1 MVKPVDELCLL
12 SSLLDCPPAEVN
24 IDLHL
29 TPVQVTGDDVRHN
42 TTTSKTGGHRGCDDI
57 CAGVSAIV
65 NQWSVL
71 CSLPGGD
78 DVPGVGAVEVSP
90 LSPADICCQIK
101 RGREGGEDT
110 SLVLSQPASVRYR
123 DDEAAVS
130 LVPGQHQLL
139 TTSQPQPQLQS
150 GRVKH
155 QPSVLDVCVGE
166 NHNRAGLTALSSFVC
181 LTAFTGLD
189 CTVHTSHHRPE
200 SRGKFLTDLLP
211 NTRERVQSFCKEEEN
226 LNKNKIPSEE

>member
-1 MVKPVDELCLL
+1 MVNLLLWLIIFSKYQVLHVPCLL
-12 SSLLDCPPAEVN
+12 SSLLDCPGQHWSP
-24 IDLHL
+24 
-29 TPVQVTGDDVRHN
+29 PCSCTGDRRWCEAPH
-42 TTTSKTGGHRGCDDI
+42 
-57 CAGVSAIV
+57 
-65 NQWSVL
+65 QW
-71 CSLPGGD
+71 
-78 DVPGVGAVEVSP
+78 
-90 LSPADICCQIK
+90 
-101 RGREGGEDT
+101 GREGGEDT

-211 NTRERVQSFCKEEEN
+211 NTRERVESFCKEEEN
-226 LNKNKIPSEE
+226 LNKNKIPSEEWSEANKGY

>member
-1 MVKPVDELCLL
+1 MVKAVDELCLL

-78 DVPGVGAVEVSP
+78 DVPGGIITNNIDLAVQHRHQQSTMSGFVMITSVEPRVE
-90 LSPADICCQIK
+90 
-101 RGREGGEDT
+101 EGNE
-110 SLVLSQPASVRYR
+110 R
-123 DDEAAVS
+123 
-130 LVPGQHQLL
+130 
-139 TTSQPQPQLQS
+139 
-150 GRVKH
+150 
-155 QPSVLDVCVGE
+155 
-166 NHNRAGLTALSSFVC
+166 
-181 LTAFTGLD
+181 
-189 CTVHTSHHRPE
+189 
-200 SRGKFLTDLLP
+200 
-211 NTRERVQSFCKEEEN
+211 TRE
-226 LNKNKIPSEE
+226 